1 MHHLLLLEKVKADR
15 IRQQLEEV
23 LSDSART
30 P

>member
-1 MHHLLLLEKVKADR
+1 LGGGQVKADR
-15 IRQQLEEV
+15 IRQQLEDV